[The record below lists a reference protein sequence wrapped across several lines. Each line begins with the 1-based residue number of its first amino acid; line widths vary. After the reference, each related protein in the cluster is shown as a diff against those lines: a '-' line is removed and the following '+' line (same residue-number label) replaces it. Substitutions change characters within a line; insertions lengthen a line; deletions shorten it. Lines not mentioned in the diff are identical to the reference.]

1 MKVRE
6 APTIYAGDKAN
17 GRAGDEAISSP
28 VDSPSRRLA
37 VSPKA
42 LWQALAKIDPRYL
55 IAFLI
60 TLVLIVAQ
68 LRYHMVGGYD
78 RLAIAL
84 ITCVAVETVLSVFLR
99 GKVVNLQSAYISG
112 LSLTLLTKPQGAVLW
127 PFMAGGFLAIASKYV
142 LHYRNN
148 HLWNPTNF
156 AIVVLLLAAPNRIS
170 VLSHQWGNDLVTNLV
185 IWTFGLVIV
194 TRVKVLH
201 ITLSYVAAFLLL
213 NAARAVVVGQA
224 VLPEI
229 APITG
234 PMYQLFIFFMI
245 TDPRTIV
252 RDRRWQI
259 AVAVIIA
266 VVETA
271 IRYASDQAWT
281 LPTAFNAAPAL
292 VALFLVGPVAKFI
305 DLKRSRPAPA
315 HLHDTGAVSSR
326 PGASRR

>member
-1 MKVRE
+1 MKGGDVQE
-6 APTIYAGDKAN
+6 TSPTSSYAPNAPSTPAGSLA
-17 GRAGDEAISSP
+17 AWPASFWQ
-28 VDSPSRRLA
+28 RLA
-37 VSPKA
+37 H
-42 LWQALAKIDPRYL
+42 IDPRYL

-60 TLVLIVAQ
+60 TLVLVVAQ

-84 ITCVAVETVLSVFLR
+84 LTCVVVEAMLSLFVR
-99 GKVVNLQSAYISG
+99 GNVVNLLSAYISG

-142 LHYRNN
+142 LQYRNN

-156 AIVVLLLAAPNRIS
+156 AIVALLLAAPNRIS
-170 VLSHQWGNDLVTNLV
+170 VLSHQWGNDVFTNLV
-185 IWTFGLVIV
+185 IWGFGLVIV
-194 TRVKVLH
+194 TRVRVLH
-201 ITLSYVAAFLLL
+201 ITLAYVGAFLIL
-213 NAARAVVVGQA
+213 NAARALALGQG

-234 PMYQLFIFFMI
+234 PMYQLFVFFMI

-259 AVAVIIA
+259 GVAVIIA
-266 VVETA
+266 LVESA
-271 IRYASDQAWT
+271 IRFASDQAWT

-292 VALFLVGPVAKFI
+292 VALFLVGPIAKFI
-305 DLKRSRPAPA
+305 DLNRSRPAPESKGVLGPA
-315 HLHDTGAVSSR
+315 A
-326 PGASRR
+326 